1 MDSNHPY
8 LLRAAIRERKA
19 LSDRIAAAVVL
30 GFACGCVAS
39 LLAYMVVVELAR

>member
-19 LSDRIAAAVVL
+19 LADRIATAVVI
-30 GFACGCVAS
+30 GFACGCAAS
-39 LLAYMVVVELAR
+39 LLAYLAVVELAR

>member
-19 LSDRIAAAVVL
+19 LADRIATAVVL